1 MKFACIIV
9 IIKPSPESKNCVKK
23 LLKTKSKMKIA
34 AIKIEQKK
42 LGLSDLKYRQILNDV
57 AGVDS
62 ARFLAPGDIIKVYRK
77 MHNMATAHSRAAR
90 YFWVLWKE
98 LQLYLESAERTGAW
112 ICGFIRRATQVQLED
127 LTSLDDLAPGD
138 MHKAIEAIKHRIE
151 YEKEKMADVPF

>member
-1 MKFACIIV
+1 
-9 IIKPSPESKNCVKK
+9 
-23 LLKTKSKMKIA
+23 MKIA

-62 ARFLAPGDIIKVYRK
+62 AKFLNPGDVIKVYRK
-77 MHNMATAHSRAAR
+77 MHSMATANSRAAR

-98 LQLYLESAERTGAW
+98 LQPYLESAERSGAW
-112 ICGFIRRATQVQLED
+112 VCGFIRRATSVRLDD
-127 LTSLDDLAPGD
+127 LTCLDELAPGD
-138 MHKAIEAIKHRIE
+138 MHKAIEAIKNRLE

>member
-1 MKFACIIV
+1 
-9 IIKPSPESKNCVKK
+9 
-23 LLKTKSKMKIA
+23 MKIA

-62 ARFLAPGDIIKVYRK
+62 ARFLAPGDVIKVYRR
-77 MHNMATAHSRAAR
+77 MHNMATAKTRAAR

-98 LQLYLESAERTGAW
+98 LQPYLESAERTGAW
-112 ICGFIRRATQVQLED
+112 ICGFIHRATQVQLED
-127 LTSLDDLAPGD
+127 LTCLDDLAPGD

>member
-1 MKFACIIV
+1 
-9 IIKPSPESKNCVKK
+9 
-23 LLKTKSKMKIA
+23 MKIA

-42 LGLSDLKYRQILNDV
+42 LGLSDLKYRQILNDI

-77 MHNMATAHSRAAR
+77 MHNMASANNRTAR

-98 LQLYLESAERTGAW
+98 LQAYLDSAERTGAW
-112 ICGFIRRATQVQLED
+112 ICGFIRRATSVNLED
-127 LTSLDDLAPGD
+127 LTCLDELAPYD
-138 MHKAIEAIKHRIE
+138 MHKAIEAIKNRIE